1 MIKLNGGR
9 RRRQNEVS
17 FSGYRCRPEVVIR
30 FT

>member
-9 RRRQNEVS
+9 CGRQADVS
-17 FSGYRCRPEVVIR
+17 FSGYRRHAGTVIR